1 MLVPP
6 EPAGTDRR
14 RLRVVPRVAP
24 PPPARHIL
32 LGVSHPTDDPMRHRI
47 FEIRA
52 IYDAATRGWVAQ
64 VGEQDRNEQRGA
76 WDPLLTPDGV
86 TPVFP
91 TAAACLGAAVAI
103 LIATVDADA
112 HDA

>member
-1 MLVPP
+1 V
-6 EPAGTDRR
+6 
-14 RLRVVPRVAP
+14 
-24 PPPARHIL
+24 RHIL
-32 LGVSHPTDDPMRHRI
+32 LGVSHPTDDPRRHRI

-52 IYDAATRGWVAQ
+52 SYDATAAGWVAQ

-76 WDPLLTPDGV
+76 WAPLLTPDGA

-91 TAAACLGAAVAI
+91 TAAACLGAAVAS

-112 HDA
+112 LDA

>member
-1 MLVPP
+1 
-6 EPAGTDRR
+6 
-14 RLRVVPRVAP
+14 
-24 PPPARHIL
+24 
-32 LGVSHPTDDPMRHRI
+32 MRHRI

-52 IYDAATRGWVAQ
+52 TYDAATQGWVAQ

-76 WDPLLTPDGV
+76 WDPLLALDGAA
-86 TPVFP
+86 TTYP

-103 LIATVDADA
+103 LIATVDEEA